1 MYDEEDLMLSKLIQD
16 DIVTMLKNCQFRPL
30 CDKYFDTQFHWV
42 IKGTSEFSGEYFD
55 KDKFFTNIIDRLN
68 SLIAP
73 GWKMHILNT
82 YCDNE
87 KRVFIVEMQGE
98 AKTHMGGNYNN
109 QYCWIFQFDS
119 LFSKVTKL
127 TAYYDGLL
135 VNNTLNA
142 ARLKARL

>member
-1 MYDEEDLMLSKLIQD
+1 MKMLNKSVKD
-16 DIVTMLKNCQFRPL
+16 NIVMMLKNCQFRPL
-30 CDKYFDTQFHWV
+30 CDKYFHPSFHWV

-55 KDKFFTNIIDRLN
+55 KDTFFINIIDRLN
-68 SLIAP
+68 NLIAP

-82 YCDNE
+82 YHDHE

-98 AKTHMGGNYNN
+98 AVTHMGGDYNN

-119 LFSKVTKL
+119 CFSKVTKL

-142 ARLKARL
+142 ARLKSRL